1 MKYTEKELEEA
12 CGNEKAWDRLISVDE
27 SVLEDPI
34 ESTILANTS
43 NTVRIINPDRLHPL
57 QEDVLND
64 EDEFGAEWLF
74 MDVDN

>member
-12 CGNEKAWDRLISVDE
+12 CENEKAWGSLLSVDE

-34 ESTILANTS
+34 ESNILENTS
-43 NTVRIINPDRLHPL
+43 NTARTINP
-57 QEDVLND
+57 EDVLND

-74 MDVDN
+74 VDTDN